1 MTTRRAVLTGLIMA
15 AASTAGLTTGAFA
28 QQKTE
33 ITLARFF
40 GACDADYGTN
50 LDLTKARG
58 ECGMITTLVNVFNAT
73 NKDNIVV
80 KPQIIEWGPYYQQLT
95 ARLAAKDVP
104 NVAVMHTSQIGD
116 FARIVEPLDD
126 AFKSVG
132 IDVNDFT
139 PNAKSGVTVN
149 GKISA
154 LPWDTHSWLWHIN
167 VNLFKKAGL
176 VDGSG
181 NPIIPKTVDEMMAQ
195 AAKIKETT
203 GKPYF
208 TMGTLASGDAGNG
221 ARGYYTLLYTQ
232 GGNLFANGPDKP
244 DFKTPESLKAFEFFE
259 TITKAGA
266 ITKGLDGAAALGAF
280 LNGDAAVILT
290 GTWRIDDFLAASAK
304 ADSPL
309 NNGYTPRIF
318 PNMFKQDA
326 VWADNH
332 SWVLLRGGNDDKTRK
347 ASLTFMKF
355 MWDNN
360 INWARGGGHLPAS
373 LTAMQTYSKLPQRE
387 NVVRISEIGKAMPKE
402 VRRQFGFQSI
412 VGEEVN
418 NIINGGKPAA
428 KAAADAQDRADQLL
442 KTR

>member
-1 MTTRRAVLTGLIMA
+1 
-15 AASTAGLTTGAFA
+15 
-28 QQKTE
+28 
-33 ITLARFF
+33 
-40 GACDADYGTN
+40 
-50 LDLTKARG
+50 
-58 ECGMITTLVNVFNAT
+58 
-73 NKDNIVV
+73 
-80 KPQIIEWGPYYQQLT
+80 
-95 ARLAAKDVP
+95 
-104 NVAVMHTSQIGD
+104 
-116 FARIVEPLDD
+116 
-126 AFKSVG
+126 
-132 IDVNDFT
+132 
-139 PNAKSGVTVN
+139 
-149 GKISA
+149 
-154 LPWDTHSWLWHIN
+154 
-167 VNLFKKAGL
+167 
-176 VDGSG
+176 
-181 NPIIPKTVDEMMAQ
+181 
-195 AAKIKETT
+195 
-203 GKPYF
+203 
-208 TMGTLASGDAGNG
+208 MGTLASGDAGNG